1 MIRFNVMEVRGYDWE
16 VNHLP
21 LLVNTLRGASSANTA
36 DTPAGETS
44 HPVHSIMT
52 SHFNSEFPSI
62 DHLRA
67 KAKSRMPGFAYDYL
81 AAGCFSEVNL
91 ARNASDIRKVQLK
104 PWYLRDF
111 GGVDQTTELFGE
123 TYDAPF
129 GIAPVGL
136 QGLMWP
142 KACEFLAQAAV
153 DHNIPFTLS
162 TVSTASIE
170 DVSKITDGRFW
181 FQLYHPAENDLR
193 DKLLERAWEAGCRTL
208 VILADTPTF
217 AYRPK
222 EIRNGLSIPPQMT
235 LRNIVQM
242 FMSPSWAM
250 GQLAAGKPEFKT
262 MKQYIPKGLGMKHRG
277 LFMNKTF
284 SGRLTE
290 SKIAPIRE
298 KWKGN
303 LVVKGIVNPED
314 AEVAIKHGLDGMI
327 VSNHGGRQ
335 LDRGQSTIVPLS
347 KLAPEFGGRLKV
359 MIDGGMYS
367 GADVAASLAC
377 GADFTF
383 MGRAP
388 MFGVCA
394 LGRFGGQHTLEMLKK
409 QLQQVMEQVGC
420 SQVAKLREHL
430 IAESVPC

>member
-1 MIRFNVMEVRGYDWE
+1 
-16 VNHLP
+16 
-21 LLVNTLRGASSANTA
+21 
-36 DTPAGETS
+36 
-44 HPVHSIMT
+44 MT
-52 SHFNSEFPSI
+52 SHFNSEYPSV
-62 DHLRA
+62 DHLHARA
-67 KAKSRMPGFAYDYL
+67 RRRMPGFAYDYL
-81 AAGCFSEVNL
+81 SAGCFGEVNL
-91 ARNASDIRKVQLK
+91 ARNKSDIRSVQLK

-111 GGVDQTTELFGE
+111 DGADQTTELFGE

-129 GIAPVGL
+129 GVAPVGL

-142 KACEFLAQAAV
+142 RACEFLAQAAV

-170 DVSKITDGRFW
+170 EIAEITGGRFW
-181 FQLYHPAENDLR
+181 FQLYHPAEDELR
-193 DKLLERAWEAGCRTL
+193 DKLLERAWDAGCRTL

-222 EIRNGLSIPPQMT
+222 EIRNGLSIPPRMSP
-235 LRNIVQM
+235 RNIFQM
-242 FMSPSWAM
+242 LMNPSWAM
-250 GQLAAGKPEFKT
+250 GQLMAGKPEFRT
-262 MKQYIPKGLGMKHRG
+262 MKPYIPPGLTMKHLG

-290 SKIAPIRE
+290 AKIAPIRE

-314 AEVAIKHGLDGMI
+314 AEVAVKHGLDGLI

-347 KLAPEFGGRLKV
+347 KLAPEFGSKLKV

-367 GADVAASLAC
+367 GADVAACLAC

-383 MGRAP
+383 MGRTP

-394 LGRFGGQHTLEMLKK
+394 LGKYGGHHTFEMLKK

-420 SQVAKLREHL
+420 PVVRDLPKHL
-430 IAESVPC
+430 ISESVPG

>member
-1 MIRFNVMEVRGYDWE
+1 MD
-16 VNHLP
+16 
-21 LLVNTLRGASSANTA
+21 
-36 DTPAGETS
+36 
-44 HPVHSIMT
+44 
-52 SHFNSEFPSI
+52 SHFNSEYPSV

-67 KAKSRMPGFAYDYL
+67 KAKARMPGFAYDYL
-81 AAGCFSEVNL
+81 AAGCFTEVNL
-91 ARNASDIRKVQLK
+91 ARNSSDIRQVQLK

-111 GGVDQTTELFGE
+111 QGANQATELFGE

-129 GIAPVGL
+129 GVAPVGL

-142 KACEFLAQAAV
+142 KACQYLAKSAV
-153 DHNIPFTLS
+153 EHNLPFTLS

-170 DVSKITDGRFW
+170 DVAEITGGKFW
-181 FQLYHPAENDLR
+181 FQLYHPAEDALR
-193 DKLLERAWEAGCRTL
+193 DKLLERAWESGCRTL

-222 EIRNGLSIPPQMT
+222 EIRNGLSIPPRMT
-235 LRNIVQM
+235 ARNIVQM
-242 FMSPSWAM
+242 CMSPQWALE
-250 GQLAAGKPEFKT
+250 QLIAGKPEFQT
-262 MKQYIPKGLGMKHRG
+262 MKPYIPKGLNMKHLG

-290 SKIAPIRE
+290 TKIAHIRD

-303 LVVKGIVNPED
+303 LVVKGIVNPDD
-314 AEVAIKHGLDGMI
+314 ARIAVKHGLDGLI

-335 LDRGQSTIVPLS
+335 LDRGQSTIVPMHQLV
-347 KLAPEFGGRLKV
+347 PEFGGQLKV

-367 GADVAASLAC
+367 GADIAACLAA

-383 MGRAP
+383 MGRTP

-394 LGRFGGQHTLEMLKK
+394 LGKYGGHHTFEMLKK

-420 SQVAKLREHL
+420 EKAGDLRNHL
-430 IAESVPC
+430 IAESVPT

>member
-1 MIRFNVMEVRGYDWE
+1 MQ
-16 VNHLP
+16 
-21 LLVNTLRGASSANTA
+21 
-36 DTPAGETS
+36 
-44 HPVHSIMT
+44 
-52 SHFNSEFPSI
+52 SHFNSEYSSVDF
-62 DHLRA
+62 LRE
-67 KAKSRMPGFAYDYL
+67 KAKSRMPRFAYEYL

-91 ARNASDIRKVQLK
+91 ARNNSDIRQVQLK

-111 GGVDQTTELFGE
+111 AGADQTTELFGE

-142 KACEFLAQAAV
+142 RACEYLAQAAV
-153 DHNIPFTLS
+153 DHNVPFTLS

-170 DVSKITDGRFW
+170 TVSEITNGKFW
-181 FQLYHPAENDLR
+181 FQLYHPAEDELR
-193 DKLLERAWEAGCRTL
+193 DKLLDRAWEAGCRTL

-222 EIRNGLSIPPQMT
+222 EIRNGLSIPPQMS
-235 LRNIVQM
+235 LRNIIQM
-242 FMSPSWAM
+242 LGSPAWCM

-262 MKQYIPKGLGMKHRG
+262 MKEYIPKGLSMKHLG

-290 SKIAPIRE
+290 AKIAPIRE

-314 AEVAIKHGLDGMI
+314 AEIAVKHGLDGLI

-335 LDRGQSTIVPLS
+335 LDRGQSTLVPLY
-347 KLAPEFGGRLKV
+347 KLVPEFGSKLK
-359 MIDGGMYS
+359 MFIDGGMYS
-367 GADVAASLAC
+367 GADIAACLAC
-377 GADFTF
+377 GADFAF
-383 MGRAP
+383 MGRTP

-394 LGRFGGQHTLEMLKK
+394 LGKYGGHHTLEMLKK
-409 QLQQVMEQVGC
+409 QVQQVMEQVGC
-420 SQVAKLREHL
+420 ERPEKLREHL
-430 IAESVPC
+430 LPESVPV